1 MDEEKMII
9 DETEL
14 CYGIR
19 LDLDEDGRL
28 WITELMG
35 TETIVIEKSQAT
47 QLIAGLQKFVD
58 GTFENDRED

>member
-1 MDEEKMII
+1 MRWNMDEEKMII

-35 TETIVIEKSQAT
+35 TDTIVIEKSQAT
-47 QLIAGLQKFVD
+47 QLIAGL
-58 GTFENDRED
+58 

>member
-1 MDEEKMII
+1 MII
-9 DETEL
+9 DEAEL
-14 CYGIR
+14 CYGVR

>member
-1 MDEEKMII
+1 MII

-14 CYGIR
+14 CYGVR
-19 LDLDEDGRL
+19 LDLDENDRL

-35 TETIVIEKSQAT
+35 TDTIVIEKSQAT

-58 GTFENDRED
+58 GTFENDQGD

>member
-1 MDEEKMII
+1 MII

-35 TETIVIEKSQAT
+35 TDTIVIEKTQAT
-47 QLIAGLQKFVD
+47 QLIAGLQKFAD
-58 GTFENDRED
+58 GTFENERED